1 MSTEFN
7 EMTRVQFPAILHL
20 MGLGYD
26 FISKKKVEKIKDP
39 KNNILLPV
47 LKDRFLKLNLGSTE
61 KDFADEYKEIGI
73 ELTNKD
79 LGKEF
84 YDRIQNEG
92 NSNFKFIDWDN
103 WENNV
108 FQVSYEIPCKNGD
121 DEFRPDATIFINGL
135 PLAYI
140 EFKKMMLF
148 VMVKQGC
155 SLNLIG

>member
-1 MSTEFN
+1 MSTELN

-79 LGKEF
+79 LGQEF
-84 YDRIQNEG
+84 YDRIQN
-92 NSNFKFIDWDN
+92 
-103 WENNV
+103 
-108 FQVSYEIPCKNGD
+108 
-121 DEFRPDATIFINGL
+121 
-135 PLAYI
+135 
-140 EFKKMMLF
+140 
-148 VMVKQGC
+148 
-155 SLNLIG
+155 